1 MTGKIRDWVFC
12 LVLAVAALVNP
23 ALARAQSEQPAPVTP
38 APGYAIT
45 GTLVQAKGTPAAE
58 QTVYFFVVRDGKIQ
72 GDADLDLKT
81 GAWRILMPAATS
93 DARGRFRLEL
103 PSESFARFAGLS
115 DHFTLGGFVGVAQKD
130 GKLDWILTREVL
142 RAGKPL
148 RFGAGSFPA
157 SRELALGRL
166 TLGPGEFLVTGKL
179 VDSAGVPVKDRP
191 VYLLLLQNGKA
202 LGNMRL
208 SSKGLEVDMPHG
220 VTDAGG
226 QFQIRFEA
234 GFVAK
239 QAGARVQG
247 FTVGWQKGTR
257 LEAAHQEGK
266 VVEFGLDMLNRRT
279 GRLDLG
285 AVALQSK

>member
-1 MTGKIRDWVFC
+1 MTGKVRDRLFY
-12 LVLAVAALVNP
+12 LVLAVAGLVNP
-23 ALARAQSEQPAPVTP
+23 TPAPAQSGQPAPPTP

-45 GTLVQAKGTPAAE
+45 GTLVQARGTPAAE
-58 QTVYFFVVRDGKIQ
+58 QTVYFFVVRDGKVQ

-81 GAWRILMPAATS
+81 GRWKILMPAATS
-93 DARGRFRLEL
+93 DARGRFRLAL
-103 PSESFARFAGLS
+103 PSESFVRFAGLS
-115 DHFTLGGFVGVAQKD
+115 DQFTLGGFVGVAHKG

-157 SRELALGRL
+157 GRELALGRL
-166 TLGPGEFLVTGKL
+166 TLGPGEFFVTGKL
-179 VDSAGVPVKDRP
+179 VDSAGAPVKDRP

-202 LGNMRL
+202 LGNMKL
-208 SSKGLEVDMPHG
+208 SSKGLEVDMPHA
-220 VTDAGG
+220 VTDAAGR
-226 QFQIRFEA
+226 FQIRFDA
-234 GFVAK
+234 DFVAK

-257 LEAAHQEGK
+257 LEAARQQERA
-266 VVEFGLDMLNRRT
+266 VEFGLDMLNRRT

-285 AVALQSK
+285 AVTLDSR